1 MMLKGLTQAEVDAF
15 EADRLAE
22 GIRAE
27 RDRLLSA
34 CDWTQLLDAPVDASA
49 WKEYRKQLRDVTKQ
63 KGFPKS
69 VQWPIPPEVLP

>member
-1 MMLKGLTQAEVDAF
+1 MILKGLTRAEVDAA
-15 EADRLAE
+15 EAERLAE

-27 RDRLLSA
+27 RDRLLAA

-49 WKEYRKQLRDVTKQ
+49 WAKYRKGLRDVTKQ

-69 VQWPIPPEVLP
+69 VQWPVPPEVLP

>member
-1 MMLKGLTQAEVDAF
+1 MMLKGLTQAEVDAS
-15 EADRLAE
+15 ETDRLAE

-27 RDRLLSA
+27 RDRLLTA
-34 CDWTQLLDAPVDASA
+34 CDWTQLPDAPVDASS
-49 WKEYRKQLRDVTKQ
+49 WKKYRKELRDVTKQ